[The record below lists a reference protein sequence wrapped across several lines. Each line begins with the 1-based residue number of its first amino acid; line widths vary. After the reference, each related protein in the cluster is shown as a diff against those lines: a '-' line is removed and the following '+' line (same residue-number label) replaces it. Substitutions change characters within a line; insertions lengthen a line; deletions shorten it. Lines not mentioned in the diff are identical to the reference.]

1 MTRNRW
7 PARAGLAVLVTVA
20 TGSVAAPAA
29 AAGYG
34 WATAG
39 TSKVTFTA
47 DYGVTNKVVITRSGR
62 TVTID
67 DRVAVKPGKG
77 CKQVK
82 GDKTRVRCT
91 TRKAPTKVVVDL
103 YDRNDSVINNSDLKL
118 EADGGDGSDKLVGGP
133 KADDLRGDAVCS
145 RAHAGN
151 DKIYGRGGNDQ
162 IYADDGADY
171 LSGGDG
177 NDWIFGDSDCLNGP
191 NRSGN
196 DVIYGGNGNDTL
208 QGDGANDTL
217 YGGSGN
223 DGLIGSAGRDR
234 LEGGA
239 GDDWLTGDVDY
250 RKAAADVLLGGSGR
264 DSVDYS
270 VYRRGV
276 SVDLDGAA
284 GDDGLPGE
292 RDTVGADVEDLTG
305 TDYNDRLAGNG
316 AANEIHGLAGDDV
329 ILGGGGND
337 HLFGWAGR
345 NQLYGE
351 AGSDNLEVTDG
362 VSRLDGGE
370 NNDVCLAKPEDEL
383 ISCEE
388 HYPW

>member
-1 MTRNRW
+1 MPCNLW
-7 PARAGLAVLVTVA
+7 PARVGLTLLVTVA
-20 TGSVAAPAA
+20 VGSVAGPAA
-29 AAGYG
+29 AASYG

-39 TSKVTFTA
+39 TTKVTFTA
-47 DYGVTNKVVITRSGR
+47 DHGVKNKVVITRSGR

-91 TRKAPTKVVVDL
+91 TGKAPTKVAVDL
-103 YDRNDSVINNSDLKL
+103 YDRNDSVVNNSDVKM
-118 EADGGDGSDKLVGGP
+118 AANGGDGSDKLVGGSQ
-133 KADDLRGDAVCS
+133 ADDLRGDSVCA
-145 RAHAGN
+145 RARAGN

-162 IYADDGADY
+162 IVADDGADY
-171 LSGGDG
+171 VSAGDG
-177 NDWIFGDSDCLNGP
+177 NDWVFGDSDCINGP

-208 QGDGANDTL
+208 QGDGADDRL
-217 YGGSGN
+217 YGGNGN
-223 DGLIGSAGRDR
+223 DGLVGAAGRDR

-239 GDDWLTGDVDY
+239 GDDWLTGDVDS
-250 RKAAADVLLGGSGR
+250 RTATADVLLGGSGR

-270 VYRRGV
+270 VYRKGV

-292 RDTVGADVEDLTG
+292 RDTVGADVEDLAG
-305 TDYNDRLAGNG
+305 TNFNDRLVGNG
-316 AANEIHGLAGDDV
+316 AANEIDGYAGDDV
-329 ILGGGGND
+329 IRGGGGDD
-337 HLFGWAGR
+337 HLFGWEGR

-351 AGSDNLEVTDG
+351 AGADILQVTYG

-370 NNDVCLAKPEDEL
+370 SNDVCVAKPEDVM

-388 HYPW
+388 QHPW